1 LNKDVFHLD
10 NKVVL
15 ITGASSGI
23 GRQCAITCSQYGA
36 KVIIIGRNKERL
48 IETFNSL
55 EGKGHLYYLL
65 DITKYDQLEPVI
77 QDAVQ
82 KIGPISGFIHSAGIE
97 ITKPLKV
104 MNHEDYNN
112 LFSVNV
118 ISAFEISRIILKKKY
133 SAENLSLVYISS
145 IMSIIGQ
152 PGKVGYCSSKG
163 ALLAGTKAMALEY
176 ASKNIRV
183 NCVSPAIIETEMVKK
198 LFDTISEESRNEI
211 LKMHPMG
218 FGKPKDIAYACIY
231 LLSDASKWITGT
243 NLIVDGGY
251 SAR

>member
-1 LNKDVFHLD
+1 MNNPFSLENKNIV
-10 NKVVL
+10 

-23 GRQCAITCSQYGA
+23 GRQCAISCSQQGA
-36 KVIIIGRNKERL
+36 KVIIIGRNEERL
-48 IETFNSL
+48 LNTYNSL
-55 EGKGHLYYLL
+55 EGDGHLRYLL
-65 DITKYDQLEPVI
+65 DITRYDEIETVI
-77 QDAVQ
+77 QDAIN
-82 KIGPISGFIHSAGIE
+82 KIGKISGFIHSAGIE

-133 SAENLSLVYISS
+133 SEDNSSLVFISS
-145 IMSIIGQ
+145 VRGMLGY
-152 PGKVGYCSSKG
+152 PGAVGYCSSKG
-163 ALLAGTKAMALEY
+163 ALNAGVKAMALEY
-176 ASKNIRV
+176 ASRNIRI
-183 NCVSPAIIETEMVKK
+183 NCVSPAIIETDMVKK
-198 LFDTISEESRNEI
+198 LFETISDESRSEI

-218 FGKPKDIAYACIY
+218 FGKPEDVANACIY
-231 LLSDASKWITGT
+231 LLSDASRWVTGS